1 MNCSQVR
8 FLVWVPIQ
16 VIKPH
21 KKRNI
26 MGAAIAGMIGMFIAG
41 SGACG
46 VTLYVCWNPRENQCD
61 DKVKENKK

>member
-1 MNCSQVR
+1 
-8 FLVWVPIQ
+8 
-16 VIKPH
+16 
-21 KKRNI
+21 